1 MTQGMMA
8 DVNPA
13 LENIAAALRSIA
25 TAITVGQI
33 GQDVDDDPVAAMA
46 GKAKRTP
53 AFSSGIGE
61 RNQMI
66 RDLLLDAVRARRRE
80 GTVRARIYDHAH
92 REDDGRDAA
101 RMNERLMA
109 NVPGDPGGPRCVAVL
124 VDGTYFG
131 ADDIRAL
138 LLILLGIAG
147 LPLGYHAGSSGQTAV
162 EAARAYFAKG
172 AAP

>member
-66 RDLLLDAVRARRRE
+66 RDLLLMLS
-80 GTVRARIYDHAH
+80 AH
-92 REDDGRDAA
+92 
-101 RMNERLMA
+101 
-109 NVPGDPGGPRCVAVL
+109 V
-124 VDGTYFG
+124 G
-131 ADDIRAL
+131 AKELSAHESTIMR
-138 LLILLGIAG
+138 
-147 LPLGYHAGSSGQTAV
+147 TAKMMV
-162 EAARAYFAKG
+162 GMPPE
-172 AAP
+172 